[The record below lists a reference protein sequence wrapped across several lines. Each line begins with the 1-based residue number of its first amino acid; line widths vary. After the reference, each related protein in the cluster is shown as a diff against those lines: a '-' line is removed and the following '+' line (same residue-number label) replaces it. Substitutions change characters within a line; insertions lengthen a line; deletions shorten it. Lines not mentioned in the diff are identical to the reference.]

1 MGYHNDRIAIQSGN
15 LFLAA
20 MAFVFLSTAIWK
32 DVDYACH
39 QTVWASYKID
49 KAIAE
54 TMEQITR

>member
-1 MGYHNDRIAIQSGN
+1 MIVLLSKVATYS
-15 LFLAA
+15 LAA

-39 QTVWASYKID
+39 QTVWASYKVD

-54 TMEQITR
+54 AMEQITR